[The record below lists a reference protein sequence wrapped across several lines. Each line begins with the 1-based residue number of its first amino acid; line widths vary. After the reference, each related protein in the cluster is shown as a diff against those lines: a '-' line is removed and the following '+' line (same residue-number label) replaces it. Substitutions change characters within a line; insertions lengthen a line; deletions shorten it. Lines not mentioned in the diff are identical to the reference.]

1 MRVVIMTAGSRGD
14 VQPYIALGLGL
25 QRAGYRVCMLTH
37 DIFAPMVEQYGLK
50 FTLLT
55 GNPRAIL
62 ESSEGQR
69 IFDTGENALRFIR
82 EMREAAK
89 GQQRAF
95 LKDALSTLVGA
106 DLLLYSSLCF
116 VGSYAAEA
124 LHVPAIFAP
133 LLPAIPTRAF
143 PYPIGRYRDLGGV
156 GNRLS
161 HILGNLL
168 IWQMM
173 RPVMQPIR
181 RELGLKPVPMDGS
194 ISWLFKTHQ
203 GIMLGYSP
211 LVLPPPA
218 DWPAWVHVTGYWFLD
233 APPAWRPPAALLN
246 FLEAGPPPVYIGFG
260 SMANRQ
266 AEKTIGI
273 ALKALER
280 AKQRG
285 IIATGWSG
293 LSNAALTGSVFK
305 IEEVPHDWLFPRV
318 AAVVHHAGCGTT
330 GAGLRAGVPAVPVP
344 FIADQPFWAE
354 RVYRLGVA
362 TRPIPRRQ
370 LTAENLA
377 AAITTAVTD
386 PSLRARAAD
395 LGARIRTEDGVG
407 NAVQIVRQTLASPSD
422 S

>member
-1 MRVVIMTAGSRGD
+1 MRIVIMTSGSRGD

-25 QRAGYRVCMLTH
+25 QRAGYQVCMLTH
-37 DIFAPMVEQYGLK
+37 SIFAPMIKQYCLE
-50 FTLLT
+50 FMPLT
-55 GNPRAIL
+55 GNPRAML

-69 IFDTGENALRFIR
+69 LLETGGNMPGFVR
-82 EMREAAK
+82 EMREAEK

-95 LKDALSTLVGA
+95 LKDALSALTGA

-124 LHVPAIFAP
+124 LHIPAIFVP

-143 PYPIGRYRDLGGV
+143 PYPIGRYRDSGGF

-181 RELGLKPVPMDGS
+181 RELGLKPIPMDGS
-194 ISWLFKTHQ
+194 ISWLLKTHQ
-203 GIMLGYSP
+203 GVMLGYSP

-218 DWPAWVHVTGYWFLD
+218 DWPEWVHVTGYWFLD
-233 APPAWRPPAALLN
+233 APHSWQPPAALLD

-260 SMANRQ
+260 SMTNRQ
-266 AEKTIGI
+266 AEEAIGI

-285 IIATGWSG
+285 IIATGWG
-293 LSNAALTGSVFK
+293 ALSNATLPGSIFK
-305 IEEVPHDWLFPRV
+305 IEDVPHDWLFPRV

-330 GAGLRAGVPAVPVP
+330 GAGLRAGVPTVPVP

-354 RVYRLGVA
+354 RVHRLGVA
-362 TRPIPRRQ
+362 TRPIPRKR

-386 PSLRARAAD
+386 PSLRACAAD
-395 LGARIRTEDGVG
+395 LGARIRAEDGVG
-407 NAVQIVRQTLASPSD
+407 NAVQVVQQTLANPSD